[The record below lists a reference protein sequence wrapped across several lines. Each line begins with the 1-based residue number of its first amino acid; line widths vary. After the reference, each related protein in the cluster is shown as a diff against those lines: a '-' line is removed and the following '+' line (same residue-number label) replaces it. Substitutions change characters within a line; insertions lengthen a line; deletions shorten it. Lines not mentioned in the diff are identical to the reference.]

1 MPFTSTSKT
10 PLSLPSDTIL
20 SVRDLHLVFRP
31 DVYRASSWRDVFT
44 RAVQD
49 PLGMIL
55 NQSNRLHVLQGIS
68 FDIKRGDRVALIG
81 VNGTGKTSLCRCIAG
96 IYHQSSGQIQVSGTI
111 RAIFDT
117 GVGVHP
123 ELTGRENA
131 ALLAE
136 FMYARENVDH
146 KALLEEALEF
156 SELGKFLDVPF
167 KTYSNGMQTRL
178 CLSIISGLPAELLI
192 LDEVFEGADVF
203 FREKVST
210 RILNLIH
217 RSGAALFVS
226 HSEEQLRKVCNRAI
240 VLEKG
245 HIVYDGNVDGGL
257 KYYAESS
264 QRFGS

>member
-1 MPFTSTSKT
+1 MPFSSTSKET
-10 PLSLPSDTIL
+10 LLADTVL

-31 DVYRASSWRDVFT
+31 DVYRSFTWRDAFT
-44 RAVQD
+44 RLATD
-49 PLGMIL
+49 PLGTIT
-55 NQSNRLHVLQGIS
+55 NQSNRLHVLQGLS
-68 FDIKRGDRVALIG
+68 FDLKRGDRVALIG

-96 IYHQSSGQIQVSGTI
+96 IYHQTSGTI
-111 RAIFDT
+111 RTAGTTRAIFDT
-117 GVGVHP
+117 TVGIHP

-131 ALLAE
+131 ELLAE
-136 FMYARENVDH
+136 FMYARENFDRD
-146 KALLEEALEF
+146 ALLKEALEF

-167 KTYSNGMQTRL
+167 KTYSNGMQARL

-192 LDEVFEGADVF
+192 LDEVFEGADAF
-203 FREKVST
+203 FREKVSA
-210 RILNLIH
+210 RVLNLIQ

-226 HSEEQLRKVCNRAI
+226 HSDEQVRKVCNRAL

-245 HIVYDGNVDGGL
+245 QIVFDGDVDGGL